1 MEQIVIGFTKQAL
14 LLILLLSAPAMV
26 AAMVVGFII
35 SLFQAVTQVQEQ
47 TLTFVPKILATFI
60 VLAVTG
66 TWILATLIRFATAIF
81 SQIPNIR

>member
-1 MEQIVIGFTKQAL
+1 MEQIVIGLTKQAL
-14 LLILLLSAPAMV
+14 LLILLLSAPAMI
-26 AAMVVGFII
+26 AAMAVGFII

-66 TWILATLIRFATAIF
+66 TWILATLIRFATAVF
-81 SQIPNIR
+81 SQIPNVR

>member
-1 MEQIVIGFTKQAL
+1 MEQIVIGLTKQAL

-81 SQIPNIR
+81 SQIPNVR

>member
-1 MEQIVIGFTKQAL
+1 MEQIVIGLTKQAL

-66 TWILATLIRFATAIF
+66 TWILGTLIRFATAIF
-81 SQIPNIR
+81 SQIPNVR

>member
-1 MEQIVIGFTKQAL
+1 MDEIVIGLTKQAL

-26 AAMVVGFII
+26 TALVVGFII

-47 TLTFVPKILATFI
+47 TLTFVPKIIAVFL

-66 TWILATLIRFATAIF
+66 TWILGTLIRFTQAVF
-81 SQIPNIR
+81 SQLPEVR